1 MKKKAIFCVL
11 ATSIILPS
19 QVLSSQ
25 NDKTTLSPI
34 TIENNLSETTGEYS
48 YYKTKSYSATKTD
61 TPLKEVP
68 QSVQIV
74 NKEIIQDTN
83 SVTLSDTL
91 VYVSGTS
98 YQNNFG
104 GMWDNFSIRGFSGH
118 ENTGMSLLK
127 NGFSD
132 NRGYN
137 APRDTANIES
147 VEFLKGPSGSLYG
160 NSEPGG
166 TINIVTKQPKFDPEY
181 SIESSLGSENFYR
194 VSSDLTGPINESLA
208 FRLNVAKEKKD
219 SFRDYIK
226 SDRTVIAPSLL
237 WSISDNSFLT
247 YFGEYIEQKAPLD
260 RGIIAINGNKN
271 AISNK
276 TFFGNPND
284 GDMKLE
290 NYTHQLKLEHYFS
303 DSWSGNAG
311 IAYKNNSLKGTASEV
326 RPFLNVTT
334 DSVLLRTRYRDYNS
348 NDLAFQGDIKNVS
361 TFADIKNTLLLGT
374 ELYKFEADTKMNNLN
389 NSVRISNIYSNPT
402 YTTLLTGRGNL
413 ITDRNEEQKSL
424 ALFAQDEIEIGNFRF
439 LTGVRYDKI
448 EMDTINN
455 LNKKTLTQN
464 DYAVSPRV
472 GVTYILNPE
481 WALYATSGKSFRPN
495 SGVDINGN
503 TFEAEEGI
511 SLETGIKFE
520 SLDKKIGA
528 TLAVYQINKNNVLT
542 GTDPNGTY
550 SVAAGEVESK
560 GVEFDIN
567 GKITDNI
574 KINLNYAYTNA
585 EVTKDEGGV
594 IDYLTGSIVNL
605 KGKSLSNVPMHSG
618 GLLAMWEDNI
628 SIDSSYGLG
637 AGISY
642 VGKREGNYINSFDL
656 SSYTTTKLISYW
668 KMDKNITFKLNI
680 DNLFDK
686 EYIIS
691 SYDRSWLTPG
701 DPRSFKLTMNYKF

>member
-147 VEFLKGPSGSLYG
+147 IEFLKGPSGALYG

>member
-147 VEFLKGPSGSLYG
+147 IEFLKGPSGALYG

-181 SIESSLGSENFYR
+181 SIESSLRSENFYR

>member
-147 VEFLKGPSGSLYG
+147 IEFLKGPSGALYG

-348 NDLAFQGDIKNVS
+348 NDLAYQGDIKNVS

>member
-181 SIESSLGSENFYR
+181 SIESSLRSENFYR

>member
-147 VEFLKGPSGSLYG
+147 IEFLKGPSGALYG

-413 ITDRNEEQKSL
+413 ITDRNEDQKSL

-628 SIDSSYGLG
+628 SMDSSYGLG